1 MRNQNISQSNQASRK
16 SHLVLRR
23 FVILWPSWCSSD
35 STKHPYAFT
44 TSVNLELLSPVTFN
58 EVVDISSSIWKRIKL
73 LLVSLILSLYRDSIK
88 ELWPSM
94 KKKLVSV
101 TVVFS
106 VVHALLLKSGSQ
118 SKHCIW
124 QKRGVSKQKHKCVK
138 PFGGT
143 WAFKD
148 YFLYFCHCYLLLKL

>member
-1 MRNQNISQSNQASRK
+1 MQNNRLRNQNISQSNRASRK

-23 FVILWPSWCSSD
+23 FIILWPSWCSSD
-35 STKHPYAFT
+35 SMKHPFT
-44 TSVNLELLSPVTFN
+44 TSVNLEQLSPETFN
-58 EVVDISSSIWKRIKL
+58 KVVDISSSIWKRIKL

-106 VVHALLLKSGSQ
+106 IVHTLLLDSGSQ

-124 QKRGVSKQKHKCVK
+124 QKRR
-138 PFGGT
+138 
-143 WAFKD
+143 FKTKTQVRKAVWVNMG
-148 YFLYFCHCYLLLKL
+148 L